1 MTDTALKELSEL
13 ATQAHTRIQQD
24 FAHID
29 PIVGVSRSMRKNGV
43 PADAMTI
50 DCLKSKKRI
59 IIILHDLEPDILHY
73 QLSFIDKDPAEEFAS
88 LAFKDLTPELLY
100 DWIKNYFS

>member
-1 MTDTALKELSEL
+1 MTDKLLKELSEI

-24 FAHID
+24 FAQID

-88 LAFKDLTPELLY
+88 LAFKDLTSELLY